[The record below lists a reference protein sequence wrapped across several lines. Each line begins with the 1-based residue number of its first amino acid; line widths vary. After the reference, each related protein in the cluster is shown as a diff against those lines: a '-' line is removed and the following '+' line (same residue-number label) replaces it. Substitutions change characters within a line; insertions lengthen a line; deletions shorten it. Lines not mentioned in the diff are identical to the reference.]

1 MQGSLWAE
9 LQKQADANSNSEF
22 DVNELA
28 SLFTIAPKTKGGSK
42 SEGAGKS
49 LGSKPDKIHLS
60 SALALDDSVL
70 DADQVENLIKFCPT
84 KEEMELLKN
93 YTGDKDS
100 LGKCEQFFLELMK
113 VPRVESKF
121 RIFAF
126 KIQFQSQIRDVRR
139 NLQTVASA
147 CEELRGSEKLKVIM
161 KNILLIGNTLNEGTP
176 RGQAVGFRLD
186 SILKLV
192 ETRATSSRT
201 TLMHFLCKSLA
212 GKSPELLDF
221 HEDLVSL
228 EAASKLQL
236 KALAEEQQAV
246 VKGLEKV
253 EQELTASE
261 SDGPVSDAF
270 RKTLKEFLDASGAD
284 VRALSALYV
293 EVGRS
298 ADALSLYFGEDPAKY
313 PFEQVA
319 STLLTFVGLFRKA
332 HEENLKQIE
341 AERKKT
347 QKEAEK
353 EASQDRTPVKSKD
366 GFADRSPRSPF
377 K

>member
-1 MQGSLWAE
+1 MQ
-9 LQKQADANSNSEF
+9 
-22 DVNELA
+22 
-28 SLFTIAPKTKGGSK
+28 
-42 SEGAGKS
+42 
-49 LGSKPDKIHLS
+49 
-60 SALALDDSVL
+60 
-70 DADQVENLIKFCPT
+70 
-84 KEEMELLKN
+84 
-93 YTGDKDS
+93 
-100 LGKCEQFFLELMK
+100 
-113 VPRVESKF
+113 
-121 RIFAF
+121 
-126 KIQFQSQIRDVRR
+126 
-139 NLQTVASA
+139 
-147 CEELRGSEKLKVIM
+147 
-161 KNILLIGNTLNEGTP
+161 
-176 RGQAVGFRLD
+176 
-186 SILKLV
+186 
-192 ETRATSSRT
+192 
-201 TLMHFLCKSLA
+201 

-236 KALAEEQQAV
+236 KALADEQQAV

-261 SDGPVSDAF
+261 SDGPVSDVF
-270 RKTLKEFLDASGAD
+270 RKTLKEFIDASGAD
-284 VRALSALYV
+284 VRALSAQYV

-341 AERKKT
+341 AERKKAL
-347 QKEAEK
+347 KEAEK

-366 GFADRSPRSPF
+366 GNVGSPRSPF

>member
-1 MQGSLWAE
+1 
-9 LQKQADANSNSEF
+9 
-22 DVNELA
+22 
-28 SLFTIAPKTKGGSK
+28 
-42 SEGAGKS
+42 
-49 LGSKPDKIHLS
+49 
-60 SALALDDSVL
+60 
-70 DADQVENLIKFCPT
+70 
-84 KEEMELLKN
+84 MELLKN
-93 YTGDKDS
+93 FTGDKET

-113 VPRVESKF
+113 VPRIESKF

-126 KIQFQSQIRDVRR
+126 KIQFQTQIRDVRK
-139 NLQTVASA
+139 NLLTVASA

-201 TLMHFLCKSLA
+201 TLMHFLCKNVRIYLHDLSNDVWSCIWGQKIVQ

-261 SDGPVSDAF
+261 SDGPVSDVF
-270 RKTLKEFLDASGAD
+270 RKTLKEFLDDSGAD
-284 VRALSALYV
+284 VRALSALYAD
-293 EVGRS
+293 VGRS

-341 AERKKT
+341 AQRKKAL
-347 QKEAEK
+347 KEAEK
-353 EASQDRTPVKSKD
+353 EASQDRTPVKLKD
-366 GFADRSPRSPF
+366 GNFFLSRRPLPAMQIFRRLDCRQMHDFLGDISCLQDKSCFRFVAKSCIEVLVHEPCLERAKYAVCSPDQL

>member
-1 MQGSLWAE
+1 M
-9 LQKQADANSNSEF
+9 
-22 DVNELA
+22 
-28 SLFTIAPKTKGGSK
+28 
-42 SEGAGKS
+42 
-49 LGSKPDKIHLS
+49 
-60 SALALDDSVL
+60 
-70 DADQVENLIKFCPT
+70 
-84 KEEMELLKN
+84 
-93 YTGDKDS
+93 
-100 LGKCEQFFLELMK
+100 
-113 VPRVESKF
+113 R
-121 RIFAF
+121 
-126 KIQFQSQIRDVRR
+126 
-139 NLQTVASA
+139 
-147 CEELRGSEKLKVIM
+147 RGSEKLKVIM

-221 HEDLVSL
+221 HEDLGSL

-261 SDGPVSDAF
+261 SDGPVSEVF

-284 VRALSALYV
+284 VRSLSALYV

-341 AERKKT
+341 AERKKAL
-347 QKEAEK
+347 KEAEK

-366 GFADRSPRSPF
+366 GGADRSPRSPF